1 MLLQLSSIRTSVF
14 PLPGKK
20 TTLRN
25 SIPLSSPLLPSPYHS
40 HTPQAKWFHPTTGT
54 HLASCG
60 SDRLLR
66 IFTHDPSA
74 APLSGRSFPPT
85 AQISSKTSVPF
96 VSLDIHTTSN
106 IYTHLAAIDRS
117 GLLTVFV
124 PDTPDRFNEWKVLAQ
139 WPVVTPPPGN
149 GEETSFKV
157 RWDPN
162 LESLAYT
169 ACLTDD
175 RHTLRLVVT
184 AMDSIKVYHALPPSA
199 AGGATSEDVVG
210 GTLAK
215 TRFHLVA
222 SLTPYPGVLIRD
234 AAWAPFNVRGI
245 DLLATASRNGAV
257 SIIEMSHGLNA
268 EGLSDAKLEGRAG
281 KGDAIANANDKAGGS
296 PFPRQPPTSTST
308 ASSTR
313 PTPQSH
319 LSTAI
324 AGRQNRT
331 NASLLPSSA
340 SRSHPSPAP
349 SNPLPYTTHLSIST
363 TIPSAHADAWSIA
376 WDPSGQV
383 LMSNG
388 SEGRTSMWKKSIL
401 EGEWREFSSVEFEA
415 EDEDEDIGNGEV
427 EGWIGGE
434 GGRGE
439 LV

>member
-1 MLLQLSSIRTSVF
+1 MHPCIHLCF
-14 PLPGKK
+14 PNRDRKP
-20 TTLRN
+20 R
-25 SIPLSSPLLPSPYHS
+25 PDRVVPYLSSPSLTISLS
-40 HTPQAKWFHPTTGT
+40 HPQAKWFHPTTGT

-85 AQISSKTSVPF
+85 AQITSKTSAPF

-124 PDTPDRFNEWKVLAQ
+124 PDTPDRFNEWKVLAK
-139 WPVVTPPPGN
+139 WPVVSPPPGN

-169 ACLTDD
+169 ASLTDH
-175 RHTLRLVVT
+175 RHTLRLLVT
-184 AMDSIKVYHALPPSA
+184 AMDSIKVYHALPLSA
-199 AGGATSEDVVG
+199 AGGATGEGIVG
-210 GTLAK
+210 AASAT
-215 TRFHLVA
+215 THFHLVA
-222 SLTPYPGVLIRD
+222 SLTPFPGVLIRD
-234 AAWAPFNVRGI
+234 AAWASFNVRGV

-268 EGLSDAKLEGRAG
+268 EGLSDMKLDGRAG
-281 KGDAIANANDKAGGS
+281 EGNASANANDKAGGS
-296 PFPRQPPTSTST
+296 SFPRQPSTSTST
-308 ASSTR
+308 STR
-313 PTPQSH
+313 QISQSH

-324 AGRQNRT
+324 AGRQNKT
-331 NASLLPSSA
+331 NTPLPPSSA
-340 SRSHPSPAP
+340 SRSHPSPSP
-349 SNPLPYTTHLSIST
+349 LNPLPYTTHLSIST

-401 EGEWREFSSVEFEA
+401 EGEWREFSSVEFEVG
-415 EDEDEDIGNGEV
+415 DEDDGNEEE
-427 EGWIGGE
+427 EGWMGME

-439 LV
+439 VV